1 MRIKGEEIM
10 FQKRWKAILLPCLL
24 LIGLVACGEDWDAAS
39 MKIYVDRESSEK
51 STQAAVVIPELTPEP
66 LAEPSEG
73 PSAYPAPTP
82 GPEEVRIT
90 ITAAGDVTLGT
101 HQDQDYSLS
110 FTQAY
115 NEAMDESYFFE
126 NVYDIFSE
134 DDMTIVNLE
143 GPLTLSEERREG
155 QVYSIKG
162 DPAYAELL
170 KCGDIEAVSMG
181 NNHRLDYGS
190 IGSDDTVKAMEQA
203 GIIYAYDNNLGI
215 YETKGIR
222 IGFVSVNEV
231 SNGYTVEKI
240 LEEGIGK
247 LKEDDVDLILACC
260 HWGVER
266 ENYPEEYQRSLGRKC
281 IDWGADLVIGH
292 HPHVLQGIEE
302 YQGRFII
309 YSLANFC
316 FGANRNPTDKD
327 TMIFQQTFTF
337 VDGEKKE
344 DQAIRVI
351 PCSVSSVSSRNDFR
365 PTPAQGEEAGRI
377 MDRINEYSR
386 DFGVSFD
393 EDGYLIK
400 EGASQ

>member
-1 MRIKGEEIM
+1 MLR
-10 FQKRWKAILLPCLL
+10 KRWKAILLPCLMI
-24 LIGLVACGEDWDAAS
+24 IGLAACGGDRNAAS
-39 MKIYVDRESSEK
+39 LKVYVDRESSEK
-51 STQAAVVIPELTPEP
+51 STREAVVVPELTPEP
-66 LAEPSEG
+66 LPEDSEEASTG
-73 PSAYPAPTP
+73 PAPEP
-82 GPEEVRIT
+82 LPEEVRIT

-101 HQDQDYSLS
+101 HQDQDYSMS
-110 FTQAY
+110 FAQAY
-115 NEAMDESYFFE
+115 KEAPDESYFFE

-155 QVYSIKG
+155 QIYSIKG
-162 DPAYAELL
+162 DPAYVELL

-181 NNHRLDYGS
+181 NNHRLDYKS
-190 IGSDDTVKAMEQA
+190 AGSDETVQVLKEA
-203 GIIYAYDNNLGI
+203 GIVYAYDDNLGI
-215 YETKGIR
+215 YEAKGIR

-231 SNGYTVEKI
+231 SNGYVVEKI
-240 LEEGIGK
+240 LQEGIEK
-247 LKEDDVDLILACC
+247 LREDGADLVLACC

-266 ENYPEEYQRSLGRKC
+266 ENYPEEYQMSLGRKC

-302 YQGRFII
+302 YQGKFII

-344 DQAIRVI
+344 DQEIRVI
-351 PCSVSSVSSRNDFR
+351 PCFVSSVNNRNDFR
-365 PTPAQGEEAGRI
+365 PTPAQGGEAGRI

-393 EDGYLIK
+393 EAGYLIK
-400 EGASQ
+400 EGAPQ